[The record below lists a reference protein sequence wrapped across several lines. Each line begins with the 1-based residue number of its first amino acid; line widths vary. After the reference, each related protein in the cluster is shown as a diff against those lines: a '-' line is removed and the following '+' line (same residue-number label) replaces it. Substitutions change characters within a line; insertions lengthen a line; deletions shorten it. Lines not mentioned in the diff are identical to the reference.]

1 MKKPI
6 VVILDADSLGH
17 DISLESLYALP
28 VEIIKYGV
36 TNASETVKRLED
48 AAVCITNKCVL
59 RRPELEQLPKLKG
72 ICITATGL
80 DNVDLDAAREKCVVV
95 KNVAG
100 YSTES
105 VVQTTFSLVL
115 YLQSRLSYYSKFTAS
130 GSWTKSPTFTDLGA
144 PFTELAGKRWGIIGL
159 GAIGTR
165 VAEIAAAFK
174 MEVVYHST
182 SGKNTGRHL
191 ENLPLLE
198 LLRTSHVV
206 SIHAPLNQQ
215 TRNLLGEAELRT
227 LEAGSILVNL
237 GRGGIIDEAAL
248 RLVLEDHEIY
258 VGLDVLT
265 NEPMQQGNPL
275 LSLTHPER
283 LLITPHIAW
292 ASVESRTRLIEAVA
306 RNVSSVL
313 SSLS

>member
-17 DISLESLYALP
+17 DISLDPFYALP
-28 VEIIKYGV
+28 VEVIKYGV
-36 TNASETVKRLED
+36 TDASETVERLQD

-59 RRPELEQLPKLKG
+59 RKPELDQLPKLKG

-80 DNVDLDAAREKCVVV
+80 DNVDLDAAREKGVAV

-115 YLQSRLSYYSKFTAS
+115 YLQNRLSYYSQLTAS

-159 GAIGTR
+159 GAIGKR

-174 MEVVYHST
+174 MEVVYYST
-182 SGKNTGRHL
+182 SGKNTAQHL
-191 ENLPLLE
+191 AHLPLSE
-198 LLRTSHVV
+198 LLHTSQVV

-215 TRNLLGEAELRT
+215 TRNLIGEAELRT
-227 LEAGSILVNL
+227 LQADTILVNL

-248 RLVLEDHEIY
+248 KLVLENHEIY
-258 VGLDVLT
+258 VGLDVLAR
-265 NEPMQQGNPL
+265 EPMQQSHPL

-306 RNVSSVL
+306 RNVGSIL
-313 SSLS
+313 SEQ